1 MSMPNNGGVPTITNP
16 LQNNNAAVM
25 MVGYLAGIAAAKLPW
40 FDFATWNYI
49 IFTVA
54 GVAMTAI
61 TYIINRKSV
70 VVSTVAN
77 MAEVKN
83 KDGIVLDKTVPGAV
97 ELAKATPSN
106 VVAN

>member
-1 MSMPNNGGVPTITNP
+1 MSDTPITNP

-25 MVGYLAGIAAAKLPW
+25 IIGYLAGIAAAKLPW

-54 GVAMTAI
+54 GVGMTAA

-70 VVSTVAN
+70 VVSSVAN
-77 MAEVKN
+77 MPEVKT
-83 KDGIVLDKTVPGAV
+83 VELDKSVPNSV
-97 ELAKATPSN
+97 ELSKATPDN
-106 VVAN
+106 VVAK